1 MISRYFIQQLLR
13 LGKGYGM
20 EFSDP
25 ITIQDMPRACIEEN
39 FVNFKKK
46 YQNLQLIL
54 VVLGKSDE
62 LYGKDM

>member
-1 MISRYFIQQLLR
+1 
-13 LGKGYGM
+13 M

-25 ITIQDMPRACIEEN
+25 VTIQDMPRVCIEEN
-39 FVNFKKK
+39 FVSFKKK

-62 LYGKDM
+62 LYGKSK